1 MAAHTRTTET
11 VSKVP
16 KVVMADFLLTDL
28 IICRYGSIPILA
40 EPKTSQ
46 KIKLSLIY
54 LSYNNKL

>member
-1 MAAHTRTTET
+1 MAARTRTTET

-28 IICRYGSIPILA
+28 IICRYGSILA

-54 LSYNNKL
+54 ISYNNKP